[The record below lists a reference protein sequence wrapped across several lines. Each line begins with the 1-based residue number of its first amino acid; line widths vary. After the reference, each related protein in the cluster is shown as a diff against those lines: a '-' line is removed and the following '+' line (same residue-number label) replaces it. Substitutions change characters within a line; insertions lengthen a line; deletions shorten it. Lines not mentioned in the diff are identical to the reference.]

1 MISASTRSSSESTFP
16 LRALTTRP
24 VSAPYQAAVSL
35 ASNDVY
41 LTNYPVTR
49 AEYQEHGSTICRR
62 KFGGPAYNVSPPGF
76 SRTDEE
82 PVDEHEQELRYAL
95 GLDSIKG
102 RGKRKGEEEEVTSG
116 NWGGRRR
123 RAQESGL
130 VSGRLR

>member
-1 MISASTRSSSESTFP
+1 MIHRTTD
-16 LRALTTRP
+16 RALTYRP

-62 KFGGPAYNVSPPGF
+62 KFGGPAYNQNPPGF

-95 GLDSIKG
+95 GLDSIRG
-102 RGKRKGEEEEVTSG
+102 RGGKRKGEEEEVTSG